1 MLNWDKLLPDT
12 YFTVITCHDY
22 VGIKIQGSEITGSRL
37 DASIDNSN
45 FIDSIISID
54 MHHTHCESNEDTKI
68 PRCRSPFDTKFP
80 GSNFRSP
87 KHHAPLSP
95 ADHYSLLKLN
105 ADVIHPIE
113 LGITLSDGG
122 TSTATWL
129 FELHDIDLRCHPHA
143 PGFRGFCLMRASS
156 AASSRP
162 HGMNPVFKDGSAFSP
177 VTLRQ
182 HLYRTPGQED
192 GNRTG
197 DEKEKIVKKM
207 LSNLDDQ
214 SAAARGR
221 RRAFS
226 GCYEG
231 EKRRISD
238 TLASYSVKW
247 QKGRLGA
254 ANKLNKVDE
263 SCDLHDWRER

>member
-1 MLNWDKLLPDT
+1 MDDSKKADQKWNEMIKEATKQGFLKDTRECEQILEDMLNWDKLLPEQSQAWI
-12 YFTVITCHDY
+12 FNIL
-22 VGIKIQGSEITGSRL
+22 K
-37 DASIDNSN
+37 
-45 FIDSIISID
+45 
-54 MHHTHCESNEDTKI
+54 SNEDTKI

-162 HGMNPVFKDGSAFSP
+162 
-177 VTLRQ
+177 
-182 HLYRTPGQED
+182 
-192 GNRTG
+192 
-197 DEKEKIVKKM
+197 
-207 LSNLDDQ
+207 
-214 SAAARGR
+214 RG
-221 RRAFS
+221 
-226 GCYEG
+226 
-231 EKRRISD
+231 
-238 TLASYSVKW
+238 
-247 QKGRLGA
+247 
-254 ANKLNKVDE
+254 
-263 SCDLHDWRER
+263 